1 MVRASCLWFLLV
13 VSPSATWTHAAL
25 AASVL
30 IGAATIWVNPEGLDS
45 ALGGILLL
53 QMFAASSGFT
63 SSASRGYFDP
73 LLTGGRSRRQVAG
86 ASLAASTLPGLAA
99 WGMTAIIAAALGPA
113 ATALAPHRF
122 VAIVLVST
130 VSWAGGLALPRM
142 AAGASWAFVLVAMA
156 LSRGILNQCLLVV
169 QSQPGDWLHAIAA
182 AAAFAVCPFLLLG
195 DFAAATR
202 APVIGLDLALALTAV
217 WLGVRYLAR
226 REYSLV
232 EPV

>member
-1 MVRASCLWFLLV
+1 MIRASCLRFLLV

-30 IGAATIWVNPEGLDS
+30 IGAATVWVNPQDVDS
-45 ALGGILLL
+45 AFGGILLL

-73 LLTGGRSRRQVAG
+73 LLTSGRSRRQVAV

-99 WGMTAIIAAALGPA
+99 WVMTAIIAAALGPA
-113 ATALAPHRF
+113 ATALALHRF
-122 VAIVLVST
+122 VALVLVST
-130 VSWAGGLALPRM
+130 ISWAGGLALPRM
-142 AAGASWAFVLVAMA
+142 AAGAVWAFVLVAMA
-156 LSRGILNQCLLVV
+156 LSRGIFSQYLFVV
-169 QSQPGDWLHAIAA
+169 QSQPDEVLHVIAS

-195 DFAAATR
+195 DFAAATHG
-202 APVIGLDLALALTAV
+202 PVIGVDVVLALTAV
-217 WLGVRYLAR
+217 GLGFRYLAQR
-226 REYSLV
+226 DYSLV